1 MSLPTKVDE
10 ALDITTTCLATGDR
24 ISLSDGSVMHAVKES
39 LKGLL
44 FGSQV

>member
-1 MSLPTKVDE
+1 MSLSTKVDGS
-10 ALDITTTCLATGDR
+10 LDITTTCVATGDR
-24 ISLSDGSVMHAVKES
+24 ISLSDGSVMRVVKES